1 MTLTDDYYTVSVDNG
16 PEKFTIN
23 KQYKVIRKIGSG
35 SYGSVCSA
43 LDVQTNEGTYTRNTS
58 AKQAADDAANTLYL
72 YWQWLPS
79 KSAVMCLIKS

>member
-1 MTLTDDYYTVSVDNG
+1 MTLSDDYYTVSVDNG

-43 LDVQTNEGTYTRNTS
+43 INVQTNEGI
-58 AKQAADDAANTLYL
+58 QG
-72 YWQWLPS
+72 
-79 KSAVMCLIKS
+79 